1 MAQALLIHLA
11 MIEQS
16 RDSTSP
22 HNQSNGHASVRLVRQ
37 VKQADDRIVT
47 LISERP
53 LVALGIA
60 LAIGY
65 VLGRVVTRHG

>member
-1 MAQALLIHLA
+1 

-16 RDSTSP
+16 RESTSP
-22 HNQSNGHASVRLVRQ
+22 HSQSNGHTSFRLVRQ

-47 LISERP
+47 LVSERP
-53 LVALGIA
+53 LVVLGLA
-60 LAIGY
+60 LALGY